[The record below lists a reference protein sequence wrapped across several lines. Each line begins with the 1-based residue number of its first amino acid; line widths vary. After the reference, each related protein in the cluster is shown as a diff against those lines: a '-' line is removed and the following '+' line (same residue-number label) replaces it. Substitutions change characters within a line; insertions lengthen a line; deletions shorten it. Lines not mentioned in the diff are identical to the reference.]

1 MFCVP
6 TYHSVMRD
14 VRKGRGAAS
23 NPSGRYER
31 HRRETFDDGWGTIDE
46 APPPLRTE
54 VRPDASRTV
63 ITRNASPDLG
73 FDRSI
78 NVYRGCEHGCVY
90 CYARPTHAYLGLSPG
105 QDFESRIFAKHDA
118 PSQLE
123 RELARP
129 GYQCRM
135 IAMGTNTDPY
145 QPTERR
151 LALTRGVLEV
161 LERCEHP
168 VGIVTKSVLVAR
180 DVDILSRMAARR
192 LATVALSVT
201 TLDRDLART
210 MEPRASAPAKRLEAI
225 RTLSEAGVPVGVM
238 VAPIVPGLT
247 DHEMERI
254 LEAAAEAGACRAGYV
269 VLRLPRE
276 VRELFLE
283 WLRVHAPNKA
293 RRVVSLLQGMRAGA
307 LNDPHFGSRM
317 TGAGPYAE
325 LLATRFAQATR
336 RLGLERRGPSLDTG
350 RFRPPSGD
358 PAQLTLF

>member
-1 MFCVP
+1 
-6 TYHSVMRD
+6 MRD

-23 NPSGRYER
+23 NRSGRYER
-31 HRRETFDDGWGTIDE
+31 HSHEAFDDGWGTIDE
-46 APPPLRTE
+46 AEAPLRTE

-63 ITRNASPDLG
+63 ITRNESPDIG

-118 PSQLE
+118 PAQLE

-129 GYQCRM
+129 GYVCRM

-151 LALTRGVLEV
+151 LGLTQGVLEV
-161 LERCEHP
+161 LDRYDHP
-168 VGIVTKSVLVAR
+168 VGIVTKSALVTR
-180 DVDILSRMAARR
+180 DADILSRMAKRR
-192 LATVALSVT
+192 LATVSISVT
-201 TLDRDLART
+201 TLDRDIART
-210 MEPRASAPAKRLEAI
+210 MEPRASTPAKRLQAI
-225 RTLSEAGVPVGVM
+225 KDLREAGVPVGVI

-247 DHEMERI
+247 DHEIESL
-254 LEAAAEAGACRAGYV
+254 LEAAREAGADRAGYV

-283 WLRVHAPNKA
+283 WLSVHAPNKA
-293 RRVVSLLQGMRAGA
+293 KRVLTLLQGMRAGQ
-307 LNDPHFGSRM
+307 LNDPNFGTRM
-317 TGAGPYAE
+317 SGSGPYAE
-325 LLATRFAQATR
+325 LIAARFAAATR
-336 RLGLERRGPSLDTG
+336 RLGLERRGPTLDTG
-350 RFRPPSGD
+350 LFRPPSRD
-358 PAQLTLF
+358 PAQLSLF

>member
-1 MFCVP
+1 
-6 TYHSVMRD
+6 MRE

-23 NPSGRYER
+23 NRSGRYER
-31 HRRETFDDGWGTIDE
+31 HRHEAFDDGWGTIDE
-46 APPPLRTE
+46 EPAPLGTE

-63 ITRNASPDLG
+63 IARNASPDLG

-90 CYARPTHAYLGLSPG
+90 CYARPTHAFLGLSPG

-118 PSQLE
+118 PAQLE

-129 GYQCRM
+129 GYTCRM

-168 VGIVTKSVLVAR
+168 VGIVTKSALVVR
-180 DVDILSRMAARR
+180 DADILSRMARRR
-192 LATVALSVT
+192 LATVSLSVT

-210 MEPRASAPAKRLEAI
+210 MEPRASTPAKRLEAMKA
-225 RTLSEAGVPVGVM
+225 LGAAGVPVGVM

-247 DHEMERI
+247 DHEMEGI
-254 LEAAAEAGACRAGYV
+254 LEAAHAAGAGRAGYV
-269 VLRLPRE
+269 LLRLPRE

-283 WLRVHAPNKA
+283 WLSVHAPNRA
-293 RRVVSLLQGMRAGA
+293 GRVVSLLQGMRDGA
-307 LNDPHFGSRM
+307 LNDPHFDSRM
-317 TGAGPYAE
+317 TGKGPYAA
-325 LLATRFAQATR
+325 LLAARFARATQ
-336 RLGLERRGPSLDTG
+336 RLGLARRGPGLDTE
-350 RFRPPSGD
+350 RFRPPSRD
-358 PAQLTLF
+358 PAQLALL

>member
-1 MFCVP
+1 MFLAAV
-6 TYHSVMRD
+6 YAVAMRE

-23 NPSGRYER
+23 NRSGRYER
-31 HRRETFDDGWGTIDE
+31 HQHETFDDGWGTIDE
-46 APPPLRTE
+46 AQVPLRTE
-54 VRPDASRTV
+54 VRPDTSRTV
-63 ITRNASPDLG
+63 ITRNDSPDLG

-118 PSQLE
+118 PAQLE

-129 GYQCRM
+129 GYECRM

-151 LALTRGVLEV
+151 LALTRRVLEV
-161 LERCEHP
+161 LDRHDHP
-168 VGIVTKSVLVAR
+168 VGIVTKSALVTR
-180 DVDILSRMAARR
+180 DVDILSRMAKRR

-210 MEPRASAPAKRLEAI
+210 MEPRASTPAKRLDAM
-225 RTLSEAGVPVGVM
+225 RTLGQAGVPVGVM

-247 DHEMERI
+247 DHEMETI
-254 LEAAAEAGACRAGYV
+254 LEAAKEAGAGRAGYV

-283 WLRVHAPNKA
+283 WLSVHAPNKTK
-293 RRVVSLLQGMRAGA
+293 RVVSLLQGMRAGR
-307 LNDPHFGSRM
+307 LNDPNFGSRM
-317 TGAGPYAE
+317 TGAGPYAD
-325 LLATRFAQATR
+325 LLAARFAAATR
-336 RLGLERRGPSLDTG
+336 RLGLARRGPGLDTG
-350 RFRPPSGD
+350 RFRPPSRD
-358 PAQLTLF
+358 PAQLALF

>member
-1 MFCVP
+1 MFCVAA
-6 TYHSVMRD
+6 YAVAMRD

-23 NPSGRYER
+23 NRSGRYER
-31 HRRETFDDGWGTIDE
+31 HQREAFDDGWGTIDE
-46 APPPLRTE
+46 AEAPLRTE

-63 ITRNASPDLG
+63 ITRNESPDIG

-118 PSQLE
+118 PAQLE

-129 GYQCRM
+129 GYTCRM

-161 LERCEHP
+161 LDRYDHP
-168 VGIVTKSVLVAR
+168 VGIVTKSALVTR
-180 DVDILSRMAARR
+180 DADILSRMARRR
-192 LATVALSVT
+192 LATVSISVT
-201 TLDRDLART
+201 TLDRDIARS
-210 MEPRASAPAKRLEAI
+210 MEPRASTPAKRVEAI
-225 RTLSEAGVPVGVM
+225 RALREADVPVGVI

-247 DHEMERI
+247 DHEIESI
-254 LEAAAEAGACRAGYV
+254 LEAARAAGADRAGYV

-283 WLRVHAPNKA
+283 WLSVHAPNKA
-293 RRVVSLLQGMRAGA
+293 KRVLTLLQGMRAGQ
-307 LNDPHFGSRM
+307 LNDPNFGTRM
-317 TGAGPYAE
+317 SGSGPYAD
-325 LLATRFAQATR
+325 LIAARFAAATR
-336 RLGLERRGPSLDTG
+336 RLGLERRGPTLDTG
-350 RFRPPSGD
+350 RFRPPSRD
-358 PAQLTLF
+358 PAQLSLF

>member
-1 MFCVP
+1 MFVMMI
-6 TYHSVMRD
+6 HALAMRD
-14 VRKGRGAAS
+14 ARKGRGAAS
-23 NPSGRYER
+23 NRSGRYER
-31 HRRETFDDGWGTIDE
+31 HGREAFDDGWGTIDE
-46 APPPLRTE
+46 APATLRTE

-63 ITRNASPDLG
+63 ITRNDSPDLG

-105 QDFESRIFAKHDA
+105 QDFESLIFAKHDA
-118 PSQLE
+118 PAQLE
-123 RELARP
+123 RELSRP
-129 GYQCRM
+129 GYRCRM

-161 LERCEHP
+161 LDRCEHP
-168 VGIVTKSVLVAR
+168 VGIVTKSALVTR
-180 DVDILSRMAARR
+180 DADILSRMAARR

-210 MEPRASAPAKRLEAI
+210 MEPRASTPAKRLAAM

-247 DHEMERI
+247 DHEMESI
-254 LEAAAEAGACRAGYV
+254 LEAAGAAGARRAGYV

-283 WLRVHAPNKA
+283 WLAVHAPNRA
-293 RRVVSLLQGMRAGA
+293 GRVLSLLKGMRGGA
-307 LNDPHFGSRM
+307 LNDPRFGSRM
-317 TGAGPYAE
+317 TGAGAYAD
-325 LLATRFAQATR
+325 LLAKRFAAATR
-336 RLGLERRGPSLDTG
+336 RFGLERRGPSLDTG
-350 RFRPPSGD
+350 RFRPPAREA
-358 PAQLTLF
+358 AQLSLF

>member
-1 MFCVP
+1 MWNA
-6 TYHSVMRD
+6 
-14 VRKGRGAAS
+14 RKGRGAAS
-23 NPSGRYER
+23 NRSGRFEQHSR
-31 HRRETFDDGWGTIDE
+31 KAFDDGWGTIDE
-46 APPPLRTE
+46 APAALRTE

-118 PSQLE
+118 PGQLA

-129 GYQCRM
+129 GYRCRM

-161 LERCEHP
+161 LERCQHP
-168 VGIVTKSVLVAR
+168 VGIVTKSALVTR
-180 DVDILSRMAARR
+180 DADILARMAKRR

-210 MEPRASAPAKRLEAI
+210 MEPRASTPAKRMEAM
-225 RTLSEAGVPVGVM
+225 RTLGAAGVPVSVM

-247 DHEMERI
+247 DHGMESI
-254 LEAAAEAGACRAGYV
+254 LEAAHEAGARRAGYV

-283 WLRVHAPNKA
+283 WLSLHAPNKA
-293 RRVVSLLQGMRAGA
+293 RRVVSLLQGMRAGR
-307 LNDPHFGSRM
+307 LNDPNFGSRM
-317 TGAGPYAE
+317 TGGGPYADLIARRFE
-325 LLATRFAQATR
+325 AATK
-336 RLGLERRGPSLDTG
+336 RLGLARRGPGLDTG
-350 RFRPPSGD
+350 RSCPPARD
-358 PAQLTLF
+358 PDQLALF

>member
-1 MFCVP
+1 MFLSMP
-6 TYHSVMRD
+6 YRSAMRD
-14 VRKGRGAAS
+14 ARKGRGAAS
-23 NPSGRYER
+23 NRSGRYER
-31 HRRETFDDGWGTIDE
+31 LRREAFDDGWGTVDE
-46 APPPLRTE
+46 APAALRTE
-54 VRPDASRTV
+54 VRPDASRRV
-63 ITRNASPDLG
+63 ITRNDSPDLG

-118 PSQLE
+118 PAQLA

-129 GYQCRM
+129 GYRCRM

-168 VGIVTKSVLVAR
+168 VGIVTKSALVVR
-180 DVDILSRMAARR
+180 DADILARMAERR

-210 MEPRASAPAKRLEAI
+210 MEPRASTPAKRLEAV
-225 RTLSEAGVPVGVM
+225 RALSAAGVPVGVM
-238 VAPIVPGLT
+238 VAPVVPGLT
-247 DHEMERI
+247 DHEMEAI
-254 LEAAAEAGACRAGYV
+254 LEAAAGAGARRAGYV
-269 VLRLPRE
+269 LLRLPRE

-283 WLRVHAPNKA
+283 WLSLHAPNKA
-293 RRVVSLLQGMRAGA
+293 RRVVSLLQGMRAGR
-307 LNDPHFGSRM
+307 LNDPNFGSRM
-317 TGAGPYAE
+317 TGAGPYAD
-325 LLATRFAQATR
+325 LIARRFEAATR
-336 RLGLERRGPSLDTG
+336 RLRLTRRGPALDTG
-350 RFRPPSGD
+350 RFRPPARNPD
-358 PAQLTLF
+358 QLALF

>member
-1 MFCVP
+1 MFAVAA
-6 TYHSVMRD
+6 YAVAMWD

-23 NPSGRYER
+23 NRSGRYER
-31 HRRETFDDGWGTIDE
+31 HQHEAFDDGWGTIDE
-46 APPPLRTE
+46 AQVPLRTE
-54 VRPDASRTV
+54 VRPDTSRTV
-63 ITRNASPDLG
+63 ITRNDSPDLG

-118 PSQLE
+118 PAQLE

-129 GYQCRM
+129 GYECRM

-151 LALTRGVLEV
+151 LALTRRVLEV
-161 LERCEHP
+161 LDRHDHP
-168 VGIVTKSVLVAR
+168 VGIVTKSALVTR
-180 DVDILSRMAARR
+180 DADILSRMAKRR

-210 MEPRASAPAKRLEAI
+210 MEPRASTPAKRLEAM
-225 RTLSEAGVPVGVM
+225 RALGQAGVPVGVM

-247 DHEMERI
+247 DHEMETI
-254 LEAAAEAGACRAGYV
+254 LEAAKEAGAGRAGYV
-269 VLRLPRE
+269 VLRLPQE

-283 WLRVHAPNKA
+283 WLSVHAPNKA
-293 RRVVSLLQGMRAGA
+293 KRVVSLLQGMRAGR
-307 LNDPHFGSRM
+307 LNDPDFGSRM
-317 TGAGPYAE
+317 TGAGPYAD
-325 LLATRFAQATR
+325 LIATRFAAATR
-336 RLGLERRGPSLDTG
+336 RLGLVRRGPSLDTG
-350 RFRPPSGD
+350 RFRPPSRD
-358 PAQLTLF
+358 PAQLALF

>member
-1 MFCVP
+1 MF
-6 TYHSVMRD
+6 SVLPYRSTMRD
-14 VRKGRGAAS
+14 ARRGRGAAS
-23 NPSGRYER
+23 NRSGRYER
-31 HRRETFDDGWGTIDE
+31 LSREAFDDGWDTIDE
-46 APPPLRTE
+46 APASLRTE

-63 ITRNASPDLG
+63 ITRNQSPDLG

-118 PSQLE
+118 PAQLA

-129 GYQCRM
+129 GYRCRM

-161 LERCEHP
+161 LERHEHP
-168 VGIVTKSVLVAR
+168 VGIVTKSALVVR
-180 DVDILSRMAARR
+180 DADILARMAERR

-201 TLDRDLART
+201 TLERGLART
-210 MEPRASAPAKRLEAI
+210 MEPRASTPAKRLEAM
-225 RTLSEAGVPVGVM
+225 RALGAAGVPVGVM

-247 DHEMERI
+247 DHEMESV
-254 LEAAAEAGACRAGYV
+254 LEAAKEVGAGRAGYV

-283 WLRVHAPNKA
+283 WLSLHAPDKA
-293 RRVVSLLQGMRAGA
+293 RRVVSLLQGMRAGR
-307 LNDPHFGSRM
+307 LNDPNFGSRM
-317 TGAGPYAE
+317 TGAGPYAD
-325 LLATRFAQATR
+325 LLARRFEAATR
-336 RLGLERRGPSLDTG
+336 RLGLVRRGPGLDTS
-350 RFRPPSGD
+350 RFRPPSRD
-358 PAQLTLF
+358 PDQLALL

>member
-1 MFCVP
+1 
-6 TYHSVMRD
+6 MRD

-23 NPSGRYER
+23 NRSGRYEPLA
-31 HRRETFDDGWGTIDE
+31 REAFDDGWDTVDE
-46 APPPLRTE
+46 APAPLRTE
-54 VRPDASRTV
+54 VRPDRSRTV

-118 PSQLE
+118 PAQLA

-129 GYQCRM
+129 GYRCRM

-161 LERCEHP
+161 LDRCEHP
-168 VGIVTKSVLVAR
+168 VGIVTKSALVTR
-180 DVDILSRMAARR
+180 DIDILARMAERR

-201 TLDRDLART
+201 TLDRALART
-210 MEPRASAPAKRLEAI
+210 MEPRASAPTKRLEAI
-225 RTLSEAGVPVGVM
+225 AALSQAGVPVGVM

-247 DHEMERI
+247 DHEMESI
-254 LEAAAEAGACRAGYV
+254 LEAAHEAGARRAGYV
-269 VLRLPRE
+269 LLRLPLE
-276 VRELFLE
+276 VKALFLE
-283 WLRVHAPNKA
+283 WLAVHAPGRA
-293 RRVVSLLQGMRAGA
+293 GRVVSLLQGMRGGA
-307 LNDPHFGSRM
+307 LNDASFGSRM
-317 TGAGPYAE
+317 TGAGPYAD
-325 LLATRFAQATR
+325 LLAARFARATR
-336 RLGLERRGPSLDTG
+336 RLGLERKGPSLDTG
-350 RFRPPSGD
+350 RFRPPSRD
-358 PAQLTLF
+358 PAQLALF